1 MCEIVSVFSDV
12 AIAFHYLHLVLVPY
26 VLHVQCNWDE

>member
-1 MCEIVSVFSDV
+1 MGVFDV
-12 AIAFHYLHLVLVPY
+12 AIAYHYLHLVLVPF